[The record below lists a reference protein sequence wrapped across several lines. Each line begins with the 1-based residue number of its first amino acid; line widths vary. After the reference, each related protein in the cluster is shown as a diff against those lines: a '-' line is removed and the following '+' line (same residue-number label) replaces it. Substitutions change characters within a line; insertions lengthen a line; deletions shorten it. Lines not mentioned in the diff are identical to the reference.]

1 MNILIGLLALVV
13 LGVFISIL
21 AGCSTYKEILDEPE
35 QKPEVITKEVI
46 KEKIV
51 YRDRNITI
59 PCENITEIINITC
72 PKYQYETANPSSRE
86 IELIRRIRFL
96 ESQTDKYFNDS
107 DCNDEL
113 NETKVKLEDCEEELC
128 YEWNSSWC

>member
-1 MNILIGLLALVV
+1 MGLLALVV

-46 KEKIV
+46 KEKII
-51 YRDRNITI
+51 YKDRNITI
-59 PCENITEIINITC
+59 PCNITC
-72 PKYQYETANPSSRE
+72 PETDCPADKL
-86 IELIRRIRFL
+86 ELIRRISFL
-96 ESQTDKYFNDS
+96 ESQTDKYWNNS
-107 DCNDEL
+107 DCFDEL
-113 NETKVKLEDCEEELC
+113 NTTKVKLEDCEEELC